1 MTPEQFV
8 YWLQGFAEVHGVAP
22 SEAEWTI
29 IKDHLALVF
38 RKETPKREKS
48 ELERWLDKNP
58 PKPAPYPTPFP
69 NGPAGPWL
77 GGSPVVTC

>member
-38 RKETPKREKS
+38 RKETPKRVVEKS
-48 ELERWLDKNP
+48 ELERWLEQNP
-58 PKPAPYPTPFP
+58 PKPSAPNWGIAPPVGYP
-69 NGPAGPWL
+69 L
-77 GGSPVVTC
+77 KVTC